1 MMSRACLALLAG
13 ALLGACELASA
24 PPPSILAVE
33 PAEVVVTDQ
42 RVELRLHIDALL
54 PGTMDYG
61 SRSVS
66 GEALA
71 SVVQVWVGEQ
81 PAEVQRYEPGGIL
94 IVLVPADVAEGVHDV
109 RLVLSD
115 GREARRAQGGVET
128 RAFSGDILIGGPDE
142 PGGPE
147 EPTEPEGPVEQ
158 VADGGTPSPDA
169 GLRQERAGLSGF
181 RIEPVK
187 EQVRGVPFVL
197 EVQAEG
203 SEAASFQGTV
213 TLSVDNGTIEPAVA
227 GPFKNGSVRV
237 EGVTVSQPGA
247 KRVITVT
254 DTHGNE
260 GRSNEFR
267 VQPN

>member
-1 MMSRACLALLAG
+1 MMSRACLVLLAG
-13 ALLGACELASA
+13 ALLGACEPASA
-24 PPPSILAVE
+24 PQPSIRAVE
-33 PAEVVVTDQ
+33 PEEVASGQ

-81 PAEVQRYEPGGIL
+81 PAEVLRYEPGGIL
-94 IVLVPADVAEGVHDV
+94 VVLVPADVAEGAQDV

-115 GREARRAQGGVET
+115 GREARRAQGVVVT
-128 RAFSGDILIGGPDE
+128 RAFAGDILIGGPDE

-147 EPTEPEGPVEQ
+147 EPEGPVEQ
-158 VADGGTPSPDA
+158 VADGGTPPPDA
-169 GLRQERAGLSGF
+169 GLRQERSGLRGF
-181 RIEPVK
+181 RIEPVR
-187 EQVRGVPFVL
+187 EQVRGVPFAL
-197 EVQAEG
+197 ELQAEG

-213 TLSVDNGTIEPAVA
+213 TLSVDQGTIEPMVA
-227 GPFKNGSVRV
+227 GPFKNGSIRL
-237 EGVTVSQPGA
+237 EDVTVSQPGA

-254 DTHGNE
+254 DAHGNE
-260 GRSNEFR
+260 GHSNEFQ
-267 VQPN
+267 VWPN